1 MIYINLWKAYVNECS
16 PQPMA
21 SFPRFGHGVVASDDV
36 TSWLLGLWRCYVLF
50 GKHSTFDHFLLDA
63 SQSSDQ
69 RTQQFRDMLKIR
81 MSVCLEDCDIP
92 SAPLISLEGFLMGS
106 KLQICWD
113 HPVGA
118 SWSSKFFSLLCWW
131 GPSNQYGPQSFWMD
145 LTIGERSRN
154 SIKLREMANKTHLT
168 SWRRKE
174 HHGPSAGL
182 WITYTYLCIYIY
194 NM

>member
-1 MIYINLWKAYVNECS
+1 M
-16 PQPMA
+16 
-21 SFPRFGHGVVASDDV
+21 FPPNYGLVSSLRTRSGCLGWCNQLVAGTV
-36 TSWLLGLWRCYVLF
+36 ALLCPFWQ
-50 GKHSTFDHFLLDA
+50 TFHFWSLLDA
-63 SQSSDQ
+63 SQSADQ
-69 RTQQFRDMLKIR
+69 RTQHNSAIQRHAENKD
-81 MSVCLEDCDIP
+81 VCVLGRLRHSQRPLDIP
-92 SAPLISLEGFLMGS
+92 WGVPDGF
-106 KLQICWD
+106 QITD
-113 HPVGA
+113 LLGPPVGA

-194 NM
+194 K